1 MTLSTTKGN
10 LMTTTTTFTDQELI
24 DAFLGERAGKIFRAT
39 FIPADAPYPSV
50 SLWDERLFKA
60 AKKKE
65 ALKIAREY
73 GERIIDK
80 KMIYVYLGARRW

>member
-1 MTLSTTKGN
+1 MDTL
-10 LMTTTTTFTDQELI
+10 TFTDQELI

-39 FIPADAPYPSV
+39 FIPADVSYRDHSV
-50 SLWDERLFKA
+50 DQWDERLFKA
-60 AKKKE
+60 ANKKE

>member
-1 MTLSTTKGN
+1 MKTQL
-10 LMTTTTTFTDQELI
+10 FTDQELI
-24 DAFLGERAGKIFRAT
+24 DAFLGERPGKIFRAT
-39 FIPADAPYPSV
+39 FIPAWAPYPSV
-50 SLWDERLFKA
+50 DQWDERLFKA
-60 AKKKE
+60 ANKAE